1 MTGAEL
7 DDPTSTVDDKDV
19 VATDDVCI
27 REAAAE
33 LEVDL
38 APAVCEVMRG
48 AELDDPISTV
58 DDNDVVATDD
68 VFIVYEV
75 GDLEEGLAAAVCD
88 VFGGAELED
97 PTSTV
102 DDKDVLATDDV
113 ISDADELAF
122 SPVNVSQSSV
132 SLKNVDARYG

>member
-1 MTGAEL
+1 MAGAEL
-7 DDPTSTVDDKDV
+7 DDPTSNVDDKDV

-27 REAAAE
+27 LEAFAE
-33 LEVDL
+33 VEEGL
-38 APAVCEVMRG
+38 AFAVCDVMAG
-48 AELDDPISTV
+48 AELDNPTATI
-58 DDNDVVATDD
+58 DDKDVVATDD

-88 VFGGAELED
+88 VLRGAELED

-132 SLKNVDARYG
+132 SLKNIDARYG

>member
-1 MTGAEL
+1 M
-7 DDPTSTVDDKDV
+7 
-19 VATDDVCI
+19 
-27 REAAAE
+27 
-33 LEVDL
+33 
-38 APAVCEVMRG
+38 
-48 AELDDPISTV
+48 
-58 DDNDVVATDD
+58 VATDD

-75 GDLEEGLAAAVCD
+75 ADLEEGLAAAVCD

-102 DDKDVLATDDV
+102 DDKDVLVTDDV
-113 ISDADELAF
+113 ISDADEFAF